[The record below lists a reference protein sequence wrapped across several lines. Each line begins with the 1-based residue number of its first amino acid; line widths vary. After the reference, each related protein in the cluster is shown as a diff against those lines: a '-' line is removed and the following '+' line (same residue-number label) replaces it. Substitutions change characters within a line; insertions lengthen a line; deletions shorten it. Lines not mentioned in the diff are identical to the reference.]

1 LHAAVWHIDYA
12 CNNTRKKIKAGT
24 KQLKVAHVLLSPRI
38 GGAETI
44 VSSLDDGFK
53 VRGVESLVIYLDDS
67 GQKQN
72 RLKRFLSLRRKLKQ
86 CGAENI
92 LAHSFLPAFY
102 ARLAAPRRSSVHY
115 VLHSAS
121 DDYDSLSNRIIER
134 VLLMRTKSVIAV
146 SAQQLGVYLAH
157 FRKNVTSTVIN
168 NGVSDALG
176 LSVRIDQ
183 ALIPSE

>member
-1 LHAAVWHIDYA
+1 
-12 CNNTRKKIKAGT
+12 
-24 KQLKVAHVLLSPRI
+24 LKVAHVLLSPRI